1 MTGLLYKEFRLNAR
15 KLIFSIIGALV
26 YPTFLIIITKLS
38 EIEAEKTFND
48 AQQEQM
54 LSNVVGIVWFTSCFM
69 AFMFFAAFQNTLII
83 EDERKKWAYYIT
95 STPTGVNGFIGVKY
109 LMVMLTG
116 MFVVTIMT
124 IMQAVQNDMGIL
136 TIDATAVTIMG
147 FFMQLLFRAIEYP
160 LVFRFG
166 TKVGNMVKSCIVVLL
181 CIVIFV
187 YFLFGDTSMFANM
200 ETFWDRFFK
209 FVNNPEQMKKVY
221 LWIGIIS
228 VAVMPLYYL
237 SYRLSVKW
245 YLKGV
250 ENYAK

>member
-15 KLIFSIIGALV
+15 KLIFSIIGTMV
-26 YPTFLIIITKLS
+26 YPVVIIIVTKLS

-54 LSNVVGIVWFTSCFM
+54 LMNIMGLLWLTSCFM

-95 STPTGVNGFIGVKY
+95 STPTGVNGLIGVKY
-109 LMVMLTG
+109 LMVMITG

-124 IMQAVQNDMGIL
+124 IMQAIQNDMDSL
-136 TIDATAVTIMG
+136 TIDATAITIMG

-160 LVFRFG
+160 LIFRFG

-181 CIVIFV
+181 CIVLFV
-187 YFLFGDTSMFANM
+187 YFLFGDTSMFANL
-200 ETFWDRFFK
+200 ETFWERFFK
-209 FVNNPEQMKKVY
+209 FVNDPEQMKKVY
-221 LWIGIIS
+221 LWIGIIA

>member
-15 KLIFSIIGALV
+15 KLIFSIIVSMV
-26 YPTFLIIITKLS
+26 YPVMLIFIAKLA
-38 EIEAEKTFND
+38 EIEAKKTFTD
-48 AQQEQM
+48 PQQEQM
-54 LSNVVGIVWFTSCFM
+54 LSNVLGIIWFTSCFM
-69 AFMFFAAFQNTLII
+69 AFMFFAAFQNALII

-95 STPTGVNGFIGVKY
+95 STPTGVKGFIGVKY

-124 IMQAVQNDMGIL
+124 ILQAVQNDMDTL

-147 FFMQLLFRAIEYP
+147 FYMQLLLRAIEYP

-166 TKVGNMVKSCIVVLL
+166 TKVGYMVKSCIVVLI
-181 CIVIFV
+181 CIALFV

-200 ETFWDRFFK
+200 ETFWERFFK
-209 FVNNPEQMKKVY
+209 FINDPEQMKKVY